1 MTDTPQHQLDDNAH
15 TDFTKPRISL
25 VVAIARNRAIG
36 KDNQLLWHLP
46 NDLKFFK
53 KTTTGH
59 AVIMGR
65 RTFESIGKAL
75 PNRRN
80 IIITR
85 QEDYQADQIETV
97 PSVGEALALCA
108 GDDEVF
114 VIGGGQIYQHTL
126 PIADRIYLTR
136 VEVELEGDAFF
147 PELSKDEWERI
158 SIESHLADDR
168 HAYPYASEI
177 WTRKTNKL

>member
-1 MTDTPQHQLDDNAH
+1 MKESTYHPHPSTDT
-15 TDFTKPRISL
+15 TKGSNRTRISL
-25 VVAIARNRAIG
+25 VVATARNLAIG

-53 KTTTGH
+53 KTTSGH

-65 RTFESIGKAL
+65 KTYESIGKPL

-85 QEDYQADQIETV
+85 QENYSAEQIETV
-97 PSVGEALALCA
+97 PSIEAALALCE

-114 VIGGGQIYQHTL
+114 VIGGAEIYRLTL
-126 PIADRIYLTR
+126 PRADRIYLTR
-136 VEVELEGDAFF
+136 VDVALEGDAFF
-147 PELSKDEWERI
+147 PQLPDGEWETI
-158 SIESHLADDR
+158 STEAFPADER
-168 HAYPYASEI
+168 HAYPYAFEI
-177 WTRKTNKL
+177 LERKT

>member
-1 MTDTPQHQLDDNAH
+1 MTDIPQDRVKDTLMDGIY
-15 TDFTKPRISL
+15 PRISL
-25 VVAIARNRAIG
+25 VVAIASNRAIG

-80 IIITR
+80 IVVTR
-85 QEDYQADQIETV
+85 QTDYQADHIETV
-97 PSVGEALALCA
+97 PSVKEALALCT

-114 VIGGGQIYQHTL
+114 VIGGGQLYEHTL
-126 PIADRIYLTR
+126 SVADRVYLTR
-136 VEVELEGDAFF
+136 VEANIEGDTFF
-147 PELSKDEWERI
+147 PELPEDEWERI
-158 SIESHLADDR
+158 SAETHPADDR
-168 HAYPYASEI
+168 HAYSYAFEI
-177 WTRKTNKL
+177 WKRKTNKL